1 MSCQRHLSSHGNHS
15 WCVINDTHHSTR
27 PLFNRRRNFLK
38 RAGGPEYGPGK
49 GGMTGGDRMATF
61 IMMIHAPDQGGETVF
76 PRHVVHTSGE
86 TKLDMVRRRQLLG
99 EPAGFC
105 DRDDVLKVKADPGD
119 ALLFWDYV
127 PGEPEDR
134 LVPDPFSLHG
144 GCPVV
149 EGTKNIVTRWIRS
162 TEFV

>member
-1 MSCQRHLSSHGNHS
+1 MKSVAHRSAARAHKQALPSIAAS
-15 WCVINDTHHSTR
+15 
-27 PLFNRRRNFLK
+27 RR
-38 RAGGPEYGPGK
+38 
-49 GGMTGGDRMATF
+49 
-61 IMMIHAPDQGGETVF
+61 
-76 PRHVVHTSGE
+76 
-86 TKLDMVRRRQLLG
+86 LL
-99 EPAGFC
+99 AL
-105 DRDDVLKVKADPGD
+105 VLLLLLAFDPGD

>member
-1 MSCQRHLSSHGNHS
+1 
-15 WCVINDTHHSTR
+15 
-27 PLFNRRRNFLK
+27 
-38 RAGGPEYGPGK
+38 
-49 GGMTGGDRMATF
+49 MTGGDRMATF

-105 DRDDVLKVKADPGD
+105 DRDDVLKVRADPGD